1 MRFSTDDGVFRYKI
15 MGMEIWK
22 AIIHLLHRNNS
33 GSNAI
38 HYIYSEY
45 EHNVLKNCR
54 YNHFDR
60 SGATIDE
67 IPEGEMKTVDLSG
80 EKAVIAN
87 VNGKYQ
93 AIGAIC
99 THQEYDLSEGTLED
113 DNITCRSRSRVEFD
127 DRRS

>member
-1 MRFSTDDGVFRYKI
+1 MAEGFVK
-15 MGMEIWK
+15 
-22 AIIHLLHRNNS
+22 
-33 GSNAI
+33 
-38 HYIYSEY
+38 
-45 EHNVLKNCR
+45 V
-54 YNHFDR
+54 
-60 SGATIDE
+60 ATIDE

>member
-1 MRFSTDDGVFRYKI
+1 MAEGFVK
-15 MGMEIWK
+15 
-22 AIIHLLHRNNS
+22 
-33 GSNAI
+33 
-38 HYIYSEY
+38 
-45 EHNVLKNCR
+45 V
-54 YNHFDR
+54 
-60 SGATIDE
+60 ATIDE

-113 DNITCRSRSRVEFD
+113 DNITCIGHGAVWNLTTGEAEYAEDLAPEPVYEVKVDGPDILLKRKA
-127 DRRS
+127 